1 MVSAVHSINFV
12 FSSMFAKQLIFLN
25 KGSAIIYYPR
35 SKILSKQRHISI
47 KRCTGQITVIEI
59 KLTRKIMEDFSQS
72 ISEIIITTTLYI
84 NHDYR
89 SKDKKKTHIHCLQQ
103 NLYGEQTFFFLKSRT
118 ADFGNTILIATKKVQ
133 SYLNCSYRELKKE
146 T

>member
-1 MVSAVHSINFV
+1 
-12 FSSMFAKQLIFLN
+12 MFAKQLIFLN

-133 SYLNCSYRELKKE
+133 LQRTQKGNLASEFIQPKAYII
-146 T
+146 